1 MKKDLLN
8 FILTLIIVFL
18 CSLSGIGKEI
28 EIKKVC
34 ELQKN
39 YNIDKRDTSLLIS
52 FQLPFIKIGNKT
64 YVGEQR
70 KTWYSVEDYI
80 VYDEFKIKNGKIT
93 FEYNPD
99 TSKILQVTFEE
110 KKTFYYRP

>member
-1 MKKDLLN
+1 MRRDLLN
-8 FILTLIIVFL
+8 FILILILVFI
-18 CSLSGIGKEI
+18 CSLSSKSKEI
-28 EIKKVC
+28 EIKKVY

-52 FQLPFIKIGNKT
+52 FQLPFIKIGDKT

-70 KTWYSVEDYI
+70 KTWYSVEDYT
-80 VYDEFKIKNGKIT
+80 VYDEFKIKNGKII
-93 FEYNPD
+93 FEYDPD